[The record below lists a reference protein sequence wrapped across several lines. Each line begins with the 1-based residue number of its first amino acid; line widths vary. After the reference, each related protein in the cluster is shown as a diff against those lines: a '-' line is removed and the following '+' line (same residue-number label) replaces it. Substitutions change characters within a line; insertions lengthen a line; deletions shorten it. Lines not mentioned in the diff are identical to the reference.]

1 MECLLYLPFKVC
13 GDLRAEDIALASG
26 WACIL
31 NFLRR
36 LVFFLV
42 HDFCGIALLL
52 RQRLALLQRFVLV
65 DSSAEVP
72 QCSGIFGRLRGRA
85 LRYRDAQ

>member
-42 HDFCGIALLL
+42 HDFC
-52 RQRLALLQRFVLV
+52 
-65 DSSAEVP
+65 
-72 QCSGIFGRLRGRA
+72 
-85 LRYRDAQ
+85 